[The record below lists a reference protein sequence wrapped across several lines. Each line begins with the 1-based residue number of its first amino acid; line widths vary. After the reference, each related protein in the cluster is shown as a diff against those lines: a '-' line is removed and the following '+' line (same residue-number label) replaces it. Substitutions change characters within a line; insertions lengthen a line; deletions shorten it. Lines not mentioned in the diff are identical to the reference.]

1 VVGTLAGC
9 NQDIKLSKILLGQ
22 SGHQVLS
29 SRTLKNS
36 ASEHARMIGRKTN
49 WKEEIL
55 MKIKAMVMAVSAA
68 LLSLGLVGNAAAADG
83 AALYKEKAC
92 FSCHGQDA
100 KTPLMPAYPKI
111 AGQSAEYAYNQMK
124 DIASGAR
131 SNGQSAA
138 MKAIIAA
145 VSDEEMK
152 ALAEWLATQ

>member
-1 VVGTLAGC
+1 
-9 NQDIKLSKILLGQ
+9 
-22 SGHQVLS
+22 
-29 SRTLKNS
+29 
-36 ASEHARMIGRKTN
+36 
-49 WKEEIL
+49 

-68 LLSLGLVGNAAAADG
+68 LLSLGLGGNAAAADG

-92 FSCHGQDA
+92 FSCHGQDG
-100 KTPLMPAYPKI
+100 KTPLMPAYPKV